1 MHLIGNRTID
11 PCETNLFEIVP
22 DEEFDTYLDQ
32 WIVSEQEYVDGQA
45 ATGDAF
51 ILSTL
56 GKVHT
61 LACRNNGFY
70 ASRRDAW
77 EAMAPGAT
85 RYDWRE
91 QLSHGDSPRMPD
103 FVDRRGLAASTTK
116 YTRCRLCAPD
126 VPEYVRRPRAAATL
140 ASVREQMRVSAERYK
155 TKPAKAVLAVLDL
168 HTDENGT
175 CWGCR
180 ETYPCQT
187 VEAVSDAFVV
197 AGN

>member
-11 PCETNLFEIVP
+11 PCQTNLFEIVP
-22 DEEFDTYLDQ
+22 DEEFDAYLEQ
-32 WIVSEQEYVDGQA
+32 CIASEQEYVDGQA
-45 ATGDAF
+45 ATGGAF

-61 LACRNNGFY
+61 LECRNNGFY

-91 QLSHGDSPRMPD
+91 QLSHGDYPRVPA
-103 FVDRRGLAASTTK
+103 FVDRRVLAASTTK
-116 YTRCRLCAPD
+116 YVRCRLCAPD
-126 VPEYVRRPRAAATL
+126 VPEYVRRPRAATTL

-155 TKPAKAVLAVLDL
+155 TKPAIAVLAVLDL
-168 HTDENGT
+168 HADDDGT
-175 CWGCR
+175 CVGCR
-180 ETYPCQT
+180 ETFPCQT
-187 VEAVSDAFVV
+187 IEAVSDAFKVT
-197 AGN
+197 GN